1 VKQFSAPHLAA
12 LAVLVLAAPAA
23 VAVARCCSDR
33 VTRYVYRALAV
44 LILCGWI
51 GEYVADVTQ
60 GIWSVRYD
68 LPLQLTDLI
77 TVTSAVALWTR
88 GRRAAEFVYL
98 WALSASL
105 QATITPDLSWN
116 YPSVFYFT
124 YFDYHVVAVV
134 AGVGLA
140 FGCGLYPR
148 PGAPLRVF
156 AATLAWAAV
165 AAVGDLV
172 TGGNYMYLRAKP
184 VSGSLMSV
192 LGPWPWYIVG
202 TALVGLA
209 MLLVLQWLAGQI
221 RRRDPSVVNRAAADA
236 TITEHPTPAVPP
248 PVRS

>member
-1 VKQFSAPHLAA
+1 VRQFSAPHLAA
-12 LAVLVLAAPAA
+12 LAVLALAAPAA
-23 VAVARCCSDR
+23 VIVARRGSER
-33 VTRYVYRALAV
+33 VTTIVYRGLAV

-51 GEYVADVTQ
+51 GEYVADLTQ
-60 GIWSVRYD
+60 GIWTVRYD

-77 TVTSAVALWTR
+77 TVTAAIALWTR
-88 GRRAAEFVYL
+88 GQRAAEFVYL

-134 AGVGLA
+134 AAIGLT

-148 PGAPLRVF
+148 RGAPLRVF
-156 AATLAWAAV
+156 AVTLAWAAV
-165 AAVGDLV
+165 AGAGDLI

-184 VSGSLMSV
+184 VDGSLISV

-202 TALVGLA
+202 TAAIGFA
-209 MLLVLQWLAGQI
+209 MLLALQGIAALV
-221 RRRDPSVVNRAAADA
+221 RRWTREPAVSPAAAA
-236 TITEHPTPAVPP
+236 QL
-248 PVRS
+248 

>member
-1 VKQFSAPHLAA
+1 VRQFSAPHLAA
-12 LAVLVLAAPAA
+12 LAVLALSAPAA
-23 VAVARCCSDR
+23 VLVARRCSER
-33 VTRYVYRALAV
+33 VTTIVYRALAG

-51 GEYVADVTQ
+51 GEYVADIIQ

-77 TVTSAVALWTR
+77 TVTTAVALWTR

-116 YPSVFYFT
+116 FPSVFYFT
-124 YFDYHVVAVV
+124 YFDYHIVAVV
-134 AGVGLA
+134 AGLGLT

-148 PGAPLRVF
+148 PGAPRRVF
-156 AATLAWAAV
+156 VATLGWAAI
-165 AAVGDLV
+165 AGLGDII

-184 VSGSLMSV
+184 VDGSLMSA

-202 TALVGLA
+202 TAAIGFA
-209 MLLVLQWLAGQI
+209 MLLVLQGIAALVRRGERRPAGAT
-221 RRRDPSVVNRAAADA
+221 AA
-236 TITEHPTPAVPP
+236 PAQ
-248 PVRS
+248 S